1 MIVTAS
7 FLQPVRFIE
16 EGKDMTFLRGLLVV
30 ALITGFAFMIQPAAE
45 AQNGTVSCER
55 YAGQMSGL
63 MVAYPGNSAGDN
75 GPFESAVYSFSV
87 TTGQGITGGSVR
99 LVADPAGAQ
108 TLAGPF
114 GLPATF
120 SFFMPGDPGDQ
131 PPGMGIYIDSVA
143 GGAVEQGFLQ
153 IAVTCGYA
161 GCMPDIPPQA
171 VVGAFTQTAEIYW
184 APGHLAAGEPP
195 VETGKTYWV
204 AGQDETGMYR
214 KILIACEW
222 VWVRAETVGPNFD
235 EVWNGRPLPGTIV
248 E

>member
-1 MIVTAS
+1 MEVTAS
-7 FLQPVRFIE
+7 FLWLVRFLM
-16 EGKDMTFLRGLLVV
+16 EGNEMSFLRGLLIVT
-30 ALITGFAFMIQPAAE
+30 LTLGFIFMIQPAAE
-45 AQNGTVSCER
+45 AQDGALSCEQ

-63 MVAYPGNSAGDN
+63 MVAFPGNSAGFN

-87 TTGQGITGGSVR
+87 TAGTGITGGSVR
-99 LVADPAGAQ
+99 LVADSMGLQ
-108 TLAGPF
+108 TVAGPF

-120 SFFMPGDPGDQ
+120 SFLMPGDPSDQ
-131 PPGMGIYIDSVA
+131 PAGMGIYIDSVA
-143 GGAVEQGFLQ
+143 GGAVAQGYIQ

-171 VVGAFTQTAEIYW
+171 VVGAFNQTAEIYW

-195 VETGKTYWV
+195 VEAGKTYWV
-204 AGQDETGMYR
+204 AGQDETGMFR